1 MVFESSTVAPMEGD
15 HVDAHNSIWSHG
27 KKDDKGKSKNFRSE
41 GQSKRKVK
49 GKTKAKNGK
58 SNGKGR
64 QER

>member
-1 MVFESSTVAPMEGD
+1 MEGV

>member
-1 MVFESSTVAPMEGD
+1 MFESSTAAAMEGD
-15 HVDAHNSIWSHG
+15 RVDAHNSIWGHG
-27 KKDDKGKSKNFRSE
+27 HKGDKESKNFRSE